1 MVGQPG
7 AEGIVWAGLALGQD
21 AEASVQPGV
30 AGGAGL
36 GAGLVGIV
44 GTGHDETPSAG
55 ALRSQ
60 GERGGQR
67 VAPDGVV
74 QGDSVVGLEP
84 VDQIDDPVVAS
95 GASLLAGLGD
105 PV

>member
-36 GAGLVGIV
+36 GAGLVGGV
-44 GTGHDETPSAG
+44 GAGDDEAPAAG
-55 ALRSQ
+55 ALGPEGQ
-60 GERGGQR
+60 RGGER
-67 VAPDGVV
+67 VAPDGVA

-95 GASLLAGLGD
+95 RAALLAGLGD